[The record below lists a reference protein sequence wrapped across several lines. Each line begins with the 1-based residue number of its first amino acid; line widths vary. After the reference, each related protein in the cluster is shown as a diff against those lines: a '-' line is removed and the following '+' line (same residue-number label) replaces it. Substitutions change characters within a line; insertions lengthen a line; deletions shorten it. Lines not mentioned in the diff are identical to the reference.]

1 MPNFARICRTIR
13 ARALIQWRVKRYQT
27 PRTKWRRRIVWAV
40 ILLAP
45 LILILVLFFSAAD
58 ILRSVSEASLRADAA
73 SSLHEAIEVTLSE
86 GLGYSDLVT
95 VHTNAAGDIT
105 ALTADSQRIN
115 AIARDAAYLAQMG
128 FMRRAEGG
136 VEVPLGA
143 FSGIEALSGFGP
155 PVTFKLLPVGAARC
169 SFRSEFTSA
178 GINQTRHAIY
188 LELTLSITV
197 VLPAGTSEFEER
209 AEVLLSESV
218 LSGKVPEFLLFS
230 DLFGG
235 IS

>member
-1 MPNFARICRTIR
+1 MRHY
-13 ARALIQWRVKRYQT
+13 VT
-27 PRTKWRRRIVWAV
+27 PRTKWRRRIVWALA
-40 ILLAP
+40 ILLP
-45 LILILVLFFSAAD
+45 LILILTLFFSAAGV
-58 ILRSVSEASLRADAA
+58 IRSVAEASLRADAA
-73 SSLHEAIEVTLSE
+73 SSMHEAIEATLSD

-95 VHTNAAGDIT
+95 VHKNSAGDIT
-105 ALTADSQRIN
+105 ALTADAQRIN
-115 AIARDAAYLAQMG
+115 AIARDAAYLSQTN
-128 FMRRAEGG
+128 FMRRAEEG

-143 FSGIEALSGFGP
+143 FTGIEALSGFGP

-169 SFRSEFTSA
+169 SFRSEFSSA

-188 LELTLSITV
+188 LELTLGITV

-218 LSGKVPEFLLFS
+218 LSGKVPEFLLFP